1 MDSGSQEPQD
11 PVKDWFAMG
20 FFGGLLLTAS
30 CFVLI
35 GLVGQVSGGKFLGTG
50 LMSSAMLYTYFAI
63 GVVQLLWLTPFAAVL
78 AWLAGG
84 RVLARWRT
92 SPWPDRLCAALGLPI
107 LLFFAAVL
115 FVRPVRGHWAAPAYV
130 TLVALAAAGA
140 WRPSA

>member
-63 GVVQLLWLTPFAAVL
+63 GVVQLLWLTPIVIVL
-78 AWLAGG
+78 W
-84 RVLARWRT
+84 RARYRKTAYGFIT
-92 SPWPDRLCAALGLPI
+92 SGA
-107 LLFFAAVL
+107 
-115 FVRPVRGHWAAPAYV
+115 
-130 TLVALAAAGA
+130 LVALLNGGCWIMLGNAM
-140 WRPSA
+140 R